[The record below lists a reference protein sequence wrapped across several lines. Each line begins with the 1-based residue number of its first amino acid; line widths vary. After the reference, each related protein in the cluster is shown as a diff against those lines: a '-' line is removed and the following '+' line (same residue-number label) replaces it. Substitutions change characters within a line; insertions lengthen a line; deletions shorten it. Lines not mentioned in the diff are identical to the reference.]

1 MIKLYE
7 TARNAA
13 GASNLCSGGFLRR
26 SFRGKPCCKQKGRA
40 SLLAAKRT
48 PLCEATRP
56 TKYELSQSRVSAT
69 RRSRAQ
75 QLGLSGVAHTKAGR
89 FKQDS
94 V

>member
-13 GASNLCSGGFLRR
+13 GASSYCQTLSCKAALEEISLRAKGAR
-26 SFRGKPCCKQKGRA
+26 ELARGEADAP
-40 SLLAAKRT
+40 
-48 PLCEATRP
+48 CEATRP

-75 QLGLSGVAHTKAGR
+75 QLGLSGVAPSKAGR
-89 FKQDS
+89 FK
-94 V
+94 